1 MSAPETWPEI
11 LRRHELEKMRAIHA
25 HIDSSLPKA
34 AANLE
39 MSQAALGS
47 YIYSRG
53 LRWNRASLES
63 AYPELTSK
71 EAD

>member
-11 LRRHELEKMRAIHA
+11 LRRHELEKMRAIHT
-25 HIDSSLPKA
+25 HIDSSLPK

-53 LRWNRASLES
+53 LRWNRASLEA
-63 AYPELTSK
+63 AYPELTPK
-71 EAD
+71 EVE